1 MKLKSEKGFTGVDV
15 AIAVVVLFIF
25 VSLIAIMSYRVNS
38 TASEINLKAEATSIA
53 VDEIEKVR
61 NLEFSQ
67 IQNISQ
73 ANGNSVY
80 VPQQEVAGSEGFY
93 KKVEIKDYADIKPQN
108 NPQSGLVKQVNV
120 QVTYSFKGKAQQV
133 ELSTIIAKQ
142 S

>member
-73 ANGNSVY
+73 ANGNSIY

>member
-53 VDEIEKVR
+53 VDEIEKVK

>member
-73 ANGNSVY
+73 ANGNSIY

-108 NPQSGLVKQVNV
+108 NPQSGLVKQINV

>member
-53 VDEIEKVR
+53 VDEIEKVK

-73 ANGNSVY
+73 ANGNSIY

>member
-1 MKLKSEKGFTGVDV
+1 M
-15 AIAVVVLFIF
+15 
-25 VSLIAIMSYRVNS
+25 
-38 TASEINLKAEATSIA
+38 
-53 VDEIEKVR
+53 
-61 NLEFSQ
+61 
-67 IQNISQ
+67 
-73 ANGNSVY
+73 
-80 VPQQEVAGSEGFY
+80 PQQEVAGSEGFY